1 MLKNFKE
8 YIKEISS
15 YYDFEINFTDEF
27 IGDKYLHA
35 VWYSPG
41 TTVAEIKK
49 SFLGHQFRFMIVSQG
64 GDFISIKNKESNI
77 QKELN
82 KKDFVHKFG
91 LYYGINDSLFLSDSS
106 KITEKRDLV
115 QVVGQDHIFEFLPAY
130 WEIMCFYDDCCKGTP
145 VLLDA
150 KTLKCLL
157 FRFSKFY
164 LRLNALINRKV
175 NKQLGL
181 MFTPTCT
188 GEALKNESEI
198 QINEPLLPDAALYSI
213 RNINFSIKIRGLFK
227 QQGVDMQY
235 TKNFLGLKFASAFW
249 YKDNTCL
256 AELTYRKG
264 LDHCKAVICTNG
276 TSETRLKIMGKEK
289 CFLTEQDKRNPDAE
303 LIDDLRLFYGLKDA
317 DLFEFYCSTDKNNY
331 FYFLDPSSFR
341 ISYYENGIL
350 LSEEVCEQVNI
361 LEVLYFLYTQEVWNT

>member
-1 MLKNFKE
+1 MKNFKE

-41 TTVAEIKK
+41 TVVAEIKK

-115 QVVGQDHIFEFLPAY
+115 QVVGQNYIFEFLPAH
-130 WEIMCFYDDCCKGTP
+130 WRVMFVYDDYEPYP

-150 KTLKCLL
+150 ETLKCLL

-303 LIDDLRLFYGLKDA
+303 LIDDLRIFYGLKDA
-317 DLFEFYCSTDKNNY
+317 DLFELYCSTDKNNY
-331 FYFLDPSSFR
+331 FYFLNPGSFR
-341 ISYYENGIL
+341 VLYYENGIL
-350 LSEEVCEQVNI
+350 LSEEVCEQDNI